1 MLKTPIL
8 LRQRAERC
16 RRLAAGITNTDVS
29 QRLLALALELDK
41 EATALEPEDVVA
53 PASCPR

>member
-1 MLKTPIL
+1 
-8 LRQRAERC
+8 
-16 RRLAAGITNTDVS
+16 
-29 QRLLALALELDK
+29 LALELDK